1 MFLIWNLRDRFD
13 IIDKDE
19 EIRCVKRVIGE
30 RVKKLRQER
39 KMSLSELAEQAGV
52 AKSYLSSLERNLQ
65 TNPSIQF
72 LEKIASVLKVP
83 IDRLIH
89 DESEIG
95 NQAVDSDW
103 VDLVREAMDS
113 GISKEQFKEF
123 LEFNKWRTNNNK

>member
-1 MFLIWNLRDRFD
+1 
-13 IIDKDE
+13 
-19 EIRCVKRVIGE
+19 VKRVIGE

-72 LEKIASVLKVP
+72 LEKIASVLKIP

-89 DESEIG
+89 DEPDTE
-95 NQAVDSDW
+95 NLTVDSDW
-103 VDLVREAMDS
+103 MDLVREAMDS

-123 LEFNKWRTNNNK
+123 LEFNKWRSKQDK

>member
-1 MFLIWNLRDRFD
+1 LIWNLRDRFD

-19 EIRCVKRVIGE
+19 KIRCVKRVIGE

-89 DESEIG
+89 DESDIG
-95 NQAVDSDW
+95 NQTVDSDW